1 MPFQK
6 TFRILLEEDND
17 MGTVTGNDADS
28 FISLNGTD
36 SNTSNADAILL
47 GVDGTAAE
55 GKPTWLSENAD
66 GAGDYAKRRCIATN
80 GGWVF
85 TPGHP
90 NSGSDNT

>member
-17 MGTVTGNDADS
+17 MGTVKGNDADS

-36 SNTSNADAILL
+36 TNTSNADAILL

-55 GKPTWLSENAD
+55 GKPSWLSENANS
-66 GAGDYAKRRCIATN
+66 GADYAKSCFNRSFIY
-80 GGWVF
+80 GF
-85 TPGHP
+85 
-90 NSGSDNT
+90 